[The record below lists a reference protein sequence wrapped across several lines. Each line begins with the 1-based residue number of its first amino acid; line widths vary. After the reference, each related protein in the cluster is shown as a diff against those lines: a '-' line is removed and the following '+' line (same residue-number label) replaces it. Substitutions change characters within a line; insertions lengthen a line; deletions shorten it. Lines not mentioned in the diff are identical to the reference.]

1 MRVLIV
7 DDDAA
12 LRELMQWAL
21 RDEGFEVAIAVDGME
36 ALERIAVAPPRLA
49 VLDMTLPGV
58 DGFGV
63 AHALRARDIPILV
76 VTADGNAAQK
86 AARAG
91 AYHFLRKP
99 FAMAEFVA
107 SVREGLKRA
116 QTPR

>member
-1 MRVLIV
+1 MSILIV
-7 DDDAA
+7 DDDPA

-21 RDEGFEVAIAVDGME
+21 RDEGFEVRTAADGLE
-36 ALERIAVAPPRLA
+36 ALERIAQAPPRLA

-63 AHALRARDIPILV
+63 AHALRARQIPILV

-99 FAMAEFVA
+99 FALVELVDG
-107 SVREGLKRA
+107 VREGLKA
-116 QTPR
+116 P